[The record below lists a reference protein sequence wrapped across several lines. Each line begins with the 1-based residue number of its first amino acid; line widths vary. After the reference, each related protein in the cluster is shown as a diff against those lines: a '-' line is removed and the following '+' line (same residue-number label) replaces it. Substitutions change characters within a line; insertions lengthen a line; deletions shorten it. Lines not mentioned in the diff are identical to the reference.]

1 MEYAGSGG
9 GNGGGTGGTGGGFLV
24 WEVGSLLEM
33 NGILSLNGVHFF
45 GFDCGFGVWMVL
57 FLDLGM

>member
-33 NGILSLNGVHFF
+33 NGILSLNGAD
-45 GFDCGFGVWMVL
+45 GKS
-57 FLDLGM
+57 